1 MYKFKRPDHLSFP
14 HVYYSFMAKDKNND
28 KLVEYRV
35 QDLPEEYY
43 DEAVA
48 FMANYFIP
56 DETFC
61 SSRDV
66 SNQPITIKE
75 MKSFWKAALS
85 EKLSIACFRTD
96 GSDELVGANVLLV
109 KSKDDPEDDTKVGQA
124 VIFAISFY
132 LLIQN
137 LSFKTRL

>member
-1 MYKFKRPDHLSFP
+1 MYKFKRPENLSFP
-14 HVYYSFMAKDKNND
+14 HVYYSFTAKDKNND

-48 FMANYFIP
+48 FMVSYFIP

-66 SNQPITIKE
+66 SNQPSAVKE
-75 MKSFWKAALS
+75 MRNFWKAAVS

-109 KSKDDPEDDTKVGQA
+109 KSKDDPADDAKVGQA
-124 VIFAISFY
+124 ATFHNLV
-132 LLIQN
+132 
-137 LSFKTRL
+137 LSFNSKT